1 MKSMPLPKA
10 VTVFN
15 KYVINKF
22 FLFFAAWFKP
32 MAIVVHSGRRS
43 GRLYYTPVMVF
54 RTGNGFLFA
63 LTYGSDVDWVKNLKA
78 SNNGILRYGGKE
90 FHIQDFRLVEY
101 REVKQYFP
109 LIVRV
114 FLNIIRVRDCLES
127 DS

>member
-15 KYVINKF
+15 KHVTNKF
-22 FLFFAAWFKP
+22 FLIFAAWFKP

-78 SNNGILRYGGKE
+78 SNNGILRYVGKE